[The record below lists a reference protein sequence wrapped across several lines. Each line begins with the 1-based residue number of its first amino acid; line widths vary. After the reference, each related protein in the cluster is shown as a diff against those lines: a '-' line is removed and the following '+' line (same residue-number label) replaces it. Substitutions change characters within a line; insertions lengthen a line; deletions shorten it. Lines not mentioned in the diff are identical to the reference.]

1 MIILS
6 SKSDLQC
13 NVTYPNPKKK
23 KIEKKKDLQFPTV
36 LQKSE
41 FVIVALFYQN
51 SNHFRDNIM
60 NGFFSLQGDYRVD
73 AKITDTSTGEEVA
86 CYHVEV
92 SAAQPPCSGFLCNI
106 FG

>member
-23 KIEKKKDLQFPTV
+23 KIEKKERFTISYCLTE
-36 LQKSE
+36 SE

-51 SNHFRDNIM
+51 SNHFRDYIM